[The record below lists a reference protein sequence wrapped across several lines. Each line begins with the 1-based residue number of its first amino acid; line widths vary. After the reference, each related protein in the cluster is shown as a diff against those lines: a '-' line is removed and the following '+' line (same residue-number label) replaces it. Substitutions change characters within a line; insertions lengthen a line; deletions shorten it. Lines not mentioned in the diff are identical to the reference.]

1 MEQASDGVS
10 NHQIEKPKR
19 SEPSAEIQRQIDEA
33 ITVRSRTSAAYSGK
47 SDSSNHNSSECHL
60 LFKGTTN
67 NLHDEPGVAA
77 AGCQY
82 EYLNHPADI
91 LLHSWGENFISSLR
105 NVTLAM
111 FGGITTLSSISIN
124 DSHSSSYGRTIIAQ
138 GHDTRSLVYAF
149 LDEWL
154 FNFHD
159 SGFIPKAICIEEYDA
174 ATFRIMSNGDGE
186 VLDLSRH
193 PRGMEVKAITYSAMR
208 VVESEGRCDIYV
220 VVDI

>member
-1 MEQASDGVS
+1 MDKQSD
-10 NHQIEKPKR
+10 KPRR
-19 SEPSAEIQRQIDEA
+19 SEPSAEIQRQIDDA
-33 ITVRSRTSAAYSGK
+33 ITARSKTSAAYGGRSE
-47 SDSSNHNSSECHL
+47 SSNCNSSERH
-60 LFKGTTN
+60 LFKDTS
-67 NLHDEPGVAA
+67 NLDNEPGVPT

-91 LLHSWGENFISSLR
+91 LLHSWGDNFVSSLQ

-111 FGGITTLSSISIN
+111 FGCITSLSTISTN
-124 DSHSSSYGRTIIAQ
+124 DSHSSSHGRNIIAQ

-159 SGFIPKAICIEEYDA
+159 SGFIPKVICIDKYDA
-174 ATFRIMSNGDGE
+174 ATSKITSNGDGE